1 MIITY
6 ILLCVISH
14 NDYTIL
20 PFSIKKEKAL
30 HLTKALGVVA
40 CMAVHKKKQLIIR
53 FKLVILNPS
62 QPNKKR
68 IIP

>member
-20 PFSIKKEKAL
+20 PFSIKYEKAL

-40 CMAVHKKKQLIIR
+40 CMAVHKKTSLS
-53 FKLVILNPS
+53 LGSN
-62 QPNKKR
+62 
-68 IIP
+68 